1 MRLLEYQGKELF
13 DEFGIRV
20 PRSHLAHTIQE
31 AREGGNKLGYPLV
44 IKSQLTVGG
53 RGKAGAIVKCKT
65 QAEMELNFNEL
76 LHKQVKGE
84 FPRGILLEEM
94 ADIKK
99 ELYLSLFLNR
109 SKRCY
114 SLISSAEGGIE
125 IENAG
130 SKVMVDVP
138 IDGLDP
144 QQAEETAARLGLKG
158 ETVISFVDFTTKLS
172 KMVTEKEA
180 ELAEINPVAVLQDGS
195 LMALDAKVI
204 IDDNAMFRHSELKKY
219 EHVSDL
225 EKQAEVSGFSLV
237 ELDGNIAIIGNGA
250 GLVMS
255 TLDMV
260 SDAGGKAGAFLDF
273 GGRATTE
280 TIYEALKVISKIKK
294 VEAILVN
301 LFGGIVRTNLVAQ
314 AVLDAY
320 KNNLMNVPVFA
331 RISGA
336 DSEKAR
342 EMLQGSRA
350 KLYNTVE
357 EAIDFAVSAVNNS
370 RGGSR

>member
-65 QAEMELNFNEL
+65 QDEMELNFNEL
-76 LHKQVKGE
+76 LHKEVKGE

-144 QQAEETAARLGLKG
+144 QEAEETAARLGLKG

-172 KMVTEKEA
+172 KLVNEKEA
-180 ELAEINPVAVLQDGS
+180 ELAEINPVAVLQDSS

-204 IDDNAMFRHSELKKY
+204 IDDNAMFRHPELKKY

-280 TIYEALKVISKIKK
+280 TIYDALKVISKIKK

-370 RGGSR
+370 RGSR